1 MIYFSIVI
9 SNQDKIIGP
18 GGLFDIDATLPLV
31 IIQFILL
38 SIILNVMLYSPL
50 SVIITERKEYILTK
64 LSQASKILAEANEL
78 RTEYQQKLN
87 TAKKE
92 AQLEITES
100 QKIHTEIFASELT
113 NSQNY
118 IDNILESINQDLQIK
133 KKMALSNLD
142 NVVESLSINIESK
155 LSI

>member
-9 SNQDKIIGP
+9 SNQDTIIGP

-142 NVVESLSINIESK
+142 NVVESLSINIENK